1 MPSPTVNITVTQT
14 YALTQSLIDTFLD
27 VDWFTWTKP
36 VLNAEGY
43 QTFDENGIPVMEPM
57 TQEEYMANVT
67 KWKMAFP
74 VIQKVT
80 NTCQELYGKLN
91 YNAQE
96 MNDFIMD
103 NLTVSVVI
111 E

>member
-14 YALTQSLIDTFLD
+14 WALTQSLIDTFLN
-27 VDWFTWTKP
+27 VDWFTGTKP

-43 QTFDENGIPVMEPM
+43 QTFDENGIPVTEPM
-57 TQEEYMANVT
+57 SQEEYMAHVS

-74 VIQKVT
+74 VVQNVT
-80 NTCQELYGKLN
+80 ATCQELYGKLN
-91 YNAQE
+91 YNAQD
-96 MNDFIMD
+96 MNDLIMN